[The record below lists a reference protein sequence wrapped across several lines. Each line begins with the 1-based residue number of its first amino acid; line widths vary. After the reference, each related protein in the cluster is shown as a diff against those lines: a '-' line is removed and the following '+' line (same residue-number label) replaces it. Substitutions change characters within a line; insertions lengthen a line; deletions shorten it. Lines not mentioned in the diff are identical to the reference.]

1 MHTFWLVLMI
11 YLRPDWRI
19 DDDSARFKF
28 DSCVILWTNQNS
40 LLSIETNQF
49 ASFCIK
55 NRLRQSAIFVSVKV
69 AKFEIKR
76 LFSIYVNSFLYK
88 KQTDSIL
95 PCVCSATD
103 HRGRQNAVRTS
114 VTHSAAPCMPLFCSY
129 TSWRHPRSTTEQ
141 THGNMES
148 IC

>member
-88 KQTDSIL
+88 KHSIL
-95 PCVCSATD
+95 L
-103 HRGRQNAVRTS
+103 NTS
-114 VTHSAAPCMPLFCSY
+114 LFPFPTTMQLQSFDKQ
-129 TSWRHPRSTTEQ
+129 RSHFAYLQ
-141 THGNMES
+141 VQYNMEIIDGGS
-148 IC
+148 FFLSYF